1 MAARRA
7 LHFVFKVG
15 DRGRSA
21 RFYRELLGMSV
32 LRHEE
37 FEEGCKAS
45 CNGPYDG
52 KWSKTMVG
60 YGPEDNHF
68 VAELTYNYGIGEY
81 RLGNDFLGITLV
93 SSQAVRNA
101 KKMGWP
107 LKEVTTGIF
116 EAEAPGG
123 YKFYLEDKEQLKQ
136 DPVLKVTLGVSDLQ
150 KSVNYWSDLLG
161 MKIYE
166 KDEEKQRALLGYA
179 DNQCKLELKT
189 VGGAVDHGTAFG
201 RIAFSCAKEEKILT
215 PLVSLDTPGKATVQ
229 VIILADP
236 DGHEICFVGDEAFRD
251 LSKVDPNGDKLLDD
265 AMAADNSD
273 KWFAAQKMKKA
284 SA

>member
-37 FEEGCKAS
+37 FDEGCKAT

-68 VAELTYNYGIGEY
+68 VAELTYNYGVGEY
-81 RLGNDFLGITLV
+81 RLGNDFLGLTLV
-93 SSQAVRNA
+93 SSQAVSNA

-107 LKEVTTGIF
+107 LKEVTAGIF

-123 YKFYLEDKEQLKQ
+123 YKFYLEDKEELRQ
-136 DPVLKVTLGVSDLQ
+136 DPVLKVTLGVSNLQ

-166 KDEEKQRALLGYA
+166 KDEEKQRVLLGYA

-265 AMAADNSD
+265 AMAADGSD